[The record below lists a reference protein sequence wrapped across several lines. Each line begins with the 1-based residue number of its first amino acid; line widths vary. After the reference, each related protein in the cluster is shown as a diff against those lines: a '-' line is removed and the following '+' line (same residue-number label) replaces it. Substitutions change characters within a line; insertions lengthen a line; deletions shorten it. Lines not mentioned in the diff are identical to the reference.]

1 MGLASLGT
9 DMPNGKLKPGLMIP
23 IPVFPHYKSRIVEF
37 NLYEVML
44 TLCWILAI
52 GISPLIHLHTQFNV
66 SYSLYLSATLLDK

>member
-44 TLCWILAI
+44 TLC
-52 GISPLIHLHTQFNV
+52 
-66 SYSLYLSATLLDK
+66 

>member
-23 IPVFPHYKSRIVEF
+23 IPGFPQYKSRIVEF

-44 TLCWILAI
+44 TLC
-52 GISPLIHLHTQFNV
+52 
-66 SYSLYLSATLLDK
+66 